1 MRGSELWVL
10 TRTHSPGRFFAA
22 NELKALLAF
31 LVVNYDFKL
40 AEGTERPLNLYFA
53 EQVVPDPTAKL
64 LFRKR
69 QSPNAN

>member
-1 MRGSELWVL
+1 M
-10 TRTHSPGRFFAA
+10 
-22 NELKALLAF
+22 
-31 LVVNYDFKL
+31 NYDFKL
-40 AEGTERPLNLYFA
+40 AERTERPPNLYFA